1 MTCLDTY
8 AEHVKAGQPLSS
20 ASTVQEN
27 QDQNANVQALHRQ
40 VAYLVVLHSVC
51 QVADT
56 PAKMCSVGVSQH
68 DSCHTTRSYISDTS
82 SS

>member
-27 QDQNANVQALHRQ
+27 QDQNTNVQALHRR

-51 QVADT
+51 QAADT
-56 PAKMCSVGVSQH
+56 PAKMCSVGVH
-68 DSCHTTRSYISDTS
+68 VSCHATRSYISDTLS
-82 SS
+82 S